1 LRPLDKYLTGRLLPA
16 AGGGGFVFMVARDA
30 ECAARVRRIL
40 ETNPP
45 NALARFFDFSVDQKG
60 LSVTVL

>member
-1 LRPLDKYLTGRLLPA
+1 LLPA